1 MEIYNIINM
10 DLVPPG
16 NATYQGLGPGLGTVC
31 VCKYEYICTY
41 VHMLFIAMCNYEW
54 SDPSELNS
62 TIIV

>member
-1 MEIYNIINM
+1 M